1 MTFWNFTFF
10 RKTFL
15 DQSLWIFKWVSWW
28 CHRLTICHI
37 YYTWNFENFHIFPD
51 TGKSISLYQNIS
63 ESTSV
68 KTIRPLSLPVPIPA
82 QRARKPS
89 QMQQKTNSSHL
100 PPPAGPTGVHPDAVP
115 LILFSLAY
123 ASRVQTSFLCCCNPT
138 VLPNFAAIRWDLS
151 FFLDI

>member
-1 MTFWNFTFF
+1 MLNNVF
-10 RKTFL
+10 KSMCICVVYMFL
-15 DQSLWIFKWVSWW
+15 
-28 CHRLTICHI
+28 HRLTYGILRTI
-37 YYTWNFENFHIFPD
+37 NTI
-51 TGKSISLYQNIS
+51 Q
-63 ESTSV
+63 STSV

-138 VLPNFAAIRWDLS
+138 VFAEFCSHPVRSILFLRYLITSDHFDVNFI
-151 FFLDI
+151 

>member
-1 MTFWNFTFF
+1 MVLQFAIVAMVVTLF
-10 RKTFL
+10 
-15 DQSLWIFKWVSWW
+15 
-28 CHRLTICHI
+28 HI
-37 YYTWNFENFHIFPD
+37 YIC
-51 TGKSISLYQNIS
+51 
-63 ESTSV
+63 

-138 VLPNFAAIRWDLS
+138 VFAEFCSHPVRSILFLGYLITSDHFDVNFIYLPLKIKWYFYLWFGLRFS
-151 FFLDI
+151 FLCTIGVHILYT